1 MCHVRSDG
9 YKSHYDVLLTAGR
22 HGGQRVQLLGAG
34 QLHIV
39 PRAAPRRR
47 ALRRAAA
54 HLEHETWKP
63 GEQFGP
69 ETKDQAPEQSGSEN
83 SVKMQSSEN
92 IPERKIP
99 NFSLPCIRFS
109 QYQFLS
115 VQMSL

>member
-1 MCHVRSDG
+1 MATSPTMMSYSPPAATEDSESSSLVPDSCTLYRA
-9 YKSHYDVLLTAGR
+9 LLPAAALSA
-22 HGGQRVQLLGAG
+22 VQLLTWNMK
-34 QLHIV
+34 
-39 PRAAPRRR
+39 
-47 ALRRAAA
+47 
-54 HLEHETWKP
+54 HETWKP

-92 IPERKIP
+92 IPERKIL